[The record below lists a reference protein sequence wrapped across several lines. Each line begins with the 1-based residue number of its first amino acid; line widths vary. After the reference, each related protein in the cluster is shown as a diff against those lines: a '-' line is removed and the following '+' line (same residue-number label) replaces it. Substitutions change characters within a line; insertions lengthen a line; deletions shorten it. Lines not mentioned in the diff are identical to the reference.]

1 MRGLLYILLFL
12 FVTLSVAKA
21 DRCVNY
27 VNDVR
32 KAHYKV
38 FGLDYPYWYG
48 VGQLKQESGCRD
60 IISRDG
66 IGSQGLPQITYRWWS
81 KFLTSKG
88 IYDIKSVSNQTLAQ
102 AYIMQD
108 AKKQA
113 YSSHLWVAYQI
124 YNGGSLV
131 NKEISK
137 ARKDLDIIEVPH
149 SIARKYC
156 IRKDIIFNNGQRIN
170 ACDINYEYPEKIYEY
185 SQKYK
190 IGNDLPYFFW

>member
-48 VGQLKQESGCRD
+48 GGQLKQESGCRD
-60 IISRDG
+60 IVSKDG

-88 IYDIKSVSNQTLAQ
+88 VYDIKSISNQTLAQ

-108 AKKQA
+108 AKNQA
-113 YSSHLWVAYQI
+113 YSSHLWVSYQI
-124 YNGGSLV
+124 YNGGGLV
-131 NKEISK
+131 NKEITK
-137 ARKDLDIIEVPH
+137 ARKVGKYDLNNNLIQVFNTVREAKKDTCGAPNVLKGNRKTAGGYIWKYIE
-149 SIARKYC
+149 
-156 IRKDIIFNNGQRIN
+156 D
-170 ACDINYEYPEKIYEY
+170 
-185 SQKYK
+185 
-190 IGNDLPYFFW
+190 